1 MMKFIKFFFALLL
14 TFLGTALVLGCS
26 ASRKIQAAKI
36 LGKCELEISE
46 VSLDSAHVD
55 LDKILGG
62 TALGGFVPNPK
73 TILLIQNVAKGMIP
87 DSLGTLYFA
96 IHIAVK
102 NPSEDT
108 LWLRSANGSV
118 LLDSLVSLPIAFR
131 DSAKLLPGVSP
142 VEFHTHLQI
151 GPVLMKILS
160 AETIRFSGNLEFSLS
175 PAGEP
180 ISFAVDKEKKIQ
192 PEDRTAFIDKART
205 EILSTLTEVWTSTFK
220 R

>member
-1 MMKFIKFFFALLL
+1 MKIFKFSVALWITL
-14 TFLGTALVLGCS
+14 LGTALVLGCS

-36 LGKCELEISE
+36 LGKCELEISD

-62 TALGGFVPNPK
+62 ASLGGFVPNPK

-96 IHIAVK
+96 IRVSVK

-118 LLDSLVSLPIAFR
+118 FLDSLVSLPIAFR
-131 DSAKLLPGVSP
+131 DSAELLPGVSSI
-142 VEFHTHLQI
+142 EFHTHLTI

-160 AETIRFSGNLEFSLS
+160 AETIRFSGNLAFSLS
-175 PAGEP
+175 PTGEP
-180 ISFAVDKEKKIQ
+180 ISFAVDKEKKIL

-205 EILSTLTEVWTSTFK
+205 EILSTLTEVWTSTLK